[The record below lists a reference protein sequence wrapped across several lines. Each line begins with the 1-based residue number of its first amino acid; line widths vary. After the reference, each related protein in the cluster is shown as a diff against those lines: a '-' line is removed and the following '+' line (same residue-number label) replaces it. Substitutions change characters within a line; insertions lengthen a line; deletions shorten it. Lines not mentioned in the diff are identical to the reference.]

1 VLSACAGLCLAVTVL
16 TSTERLVE
24 TNGVQLRVIDAGD
37 RDAPVVVLAHGFPEL
52 AYSWRHQI
60 PALAEAGYRVLAPD
74 QRGYGGS
81 SKPGPVEAYNIV
93 ELSADIVG
101 LLDDVD
107 ADRAVIVGHDFGA
120 VVAWGAPLLH
130 PDRFAGVVGLS
141 VPPVPRPRV
150 PTTQAF
156 RKVFGDNFFYILYFQ
171 EPGPADAELSR
182 DPASTLRRLMGSL
195 STADEAAALRMLQ
208 PGPEGF
214 IDRIQDPGALPDW
227 ISQAE
232 FDHYVAEFTRTG
244 FTAPLNW
251 YRCLDRNWELSATT
265 AATTIEVASLFIG
278 GAADPTLA
286 YTPRDRVRE
295 VVSGDYREVMIDG
308 AGHWLQQE
316 RPGEVNEVL
325 IDFLSRLELR

>member
-1 VLSACAGLCLAVTVL
+1 VIVP

-24 TNGVQLRVIDAGD
+24 TNGVALRVIEAGKSG
-37 RDAPVVVLAHGFPEL
+37 APVVVLAHGFPEL

-60 PALAEAGYRVLAPD
+60 PALAEAGYHVLAPD

-81 SKPGPVEAYNIV
+81 SKPEAVDAYTV
-93 ELSADIVG
+93 LELCADLVG
-101 LLDDVD
+101 LLDDVG
-107 ADRAVIVGHDFGA
+107 AERAVIVGHDFGA
-120 VVAWGAPLLH
+120 TVAWAAPLLH

-156 RKVFGDNFFYILYFQ
+156 RRLFGENFFYILYFQ

-182 DPASTLRRLMGSL
+182 DPATTLRRLMATPSN
-195 STADEAAALRMLQ
+195 DEAAALRMLA

-214 IDRIQDPGALPDW
+214 IERMTEPHGIPDW
-227 ISQAE
+227 IAQE
-232 FDHYVAEFTRTG
+232 DFDHYVAEFTAHG

-251 YRCLDRNWELSATT
+251 YRCFDRNWELT
-265 AATTIEVASLFIG
+265 ADTPAGTIAVPSLFIG
-278 GAADPTLA
+278 GGADPTLA

-295 VVSGDYREVMIDG
+295 VVPGDYREVTIEE
-308 AGHWLQQE
+308 AGHWLMEE
-316 RPGEVNEVL
+316 RPEEVNKMLV
-325 IDFLSRLELR
+325 DFLSGLEIE